1 MSVDR
6 VAGRGRR
13 VPRRIQRGAL
23 LLEFMIAAALGLAL
37 TIWAGQEWAQRARTL
52 QARSLAAWMGVARD
66 AAEAFLAH
74 HAADLASAGDADVLA
89 GQGYA
94 DWTAPRWD
102 ELRAAGLLA
111 GGWQAAGPLRRTLG
125 LRVVREG
132 ECPGPSCRVWALVHA
147 RPALRTAAGGVDEA
161 LVAEW
166 LQAAEGRGLVV
177 WPRRPGFLSGAGL
190 LVPVPEEGVPDWM
203 PGVVALAARAP
214 VGQGSGTGAGGDDGA
229 YLRVRDARDP
239 DLQGDATIQGV
250 VRSGTRLVAR
260 DSLQLE
266 QGWGVG
272 EACAPEGALGRVREG
287 AGVLA
292 CQQGFWSLVAR
303 PAGGGYM
310 LNSRR
315 GCFSAMGV
323 PSVNPVTGACSCPT
337 GYVMAQ
343 VAESGSVAAPE
354 GLTVGYLCLSRK

>member
-1 MSVDR
+1 MA
-6 VAGRGRR
+6 VA
-13 VPRRIQRGAL
+13 V
-23 LLEFMIAAALGLAL
+23 LGLVLA
-37 TIWAGQEWAQRARTL
+37 IWAGQEWAQRARAL

-66 AAEAFLAH
+66 AAEAFLAR
-74 HAADLASAGDADVLA
+74 HAADLAGAAAADALA

-94 DWTAPRWD
+94 DWTAPRWE

-125 LRVVREG
+125 LRVAREG
-132 ECPGPSCRVWALVHA
+132 ECPGAACRVWALVHA

-177 WPRRPGFLSGAGL
+177 WPRQPGFLGGAGL
-190 LVPVPEEGVPDWM
+190 RIPVPEEGAADWAA
-203 PGVVALAARAP
+203 GVVALAARTPAGP
-214 VGQGSGTGAGGDDGA
+214 GGGAGAGGDDEA

-239 DLQGDATIQGV
+239 DFQGDATVQGA
-250 VRSGTRLVAR
+250 VRSGTRLAAR
-260 DSLQLE
+260 DSLHLE
-266 QGWGVG
+266 RGWGVG
-272 EACAPEGALGRVREG
+272 EPCAPEGALGRPREG

-292 CQQGFWSLVAR
+292 CRQGYWALAAR

-315 GCFSAMGV
+315 GCLSAMGV

-337 GYVMAQ
+337 GYAMTQ
-343 VAESGSVAAPE
+343 VAESGSLTAPE
-354 GLTVGYLCLSRK
+354 GLTVGYLCLSQK